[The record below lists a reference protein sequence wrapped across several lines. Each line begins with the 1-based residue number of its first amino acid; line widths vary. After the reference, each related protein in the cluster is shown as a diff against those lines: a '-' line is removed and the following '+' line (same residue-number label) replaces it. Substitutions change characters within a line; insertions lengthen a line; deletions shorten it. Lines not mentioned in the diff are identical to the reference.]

1 MSRERFYFSQDRWWK
16 KEWDCGNN
24 GTGGNPSRNL
34 MHCKLSVPV
43 EVCGGGETRPD
54 WWWLSGGGG
63 QLTKSERVNSTKSK
77 ADGSSRPLLSRY
89 GFMCDRQ

>member
-1 MSRERFYFSQDRWWK
+1 
-16 KEWDCGNN
+16 
-24 GTGGNPSRNL
+24 

-43 EVCGGGETRPD
+43 EVCGGGGGETHP
-54 WWWLSGGGG
+54 GGKGG
-63 QLTKSERVNSTKSK
+63 RGQFTKSERVNSTKSK